1 MKQNRRLKRMTR
13 AAKQPKPRL
22 NLVSLMDVFTILV
35 FFLLVNSSSSDVM
48 EPPKNIKL
56 PDSVVDAKPR
66 ETVIVLVTEQN
77 VLVMG
82 DVVMPTQEV
91 IDSKAPVMEPIKQR
105 LLEQQ
110 KKVIGIRTQAVAKSR
125 EVTVLA
131 HRSLPFKLLK
141 KVMASCTS
149 AGYSK
154 ISLAVIQKASQSADG

>member
-1 MKQNRRLKRMTR
+1 MSRNRSGVTS
-13 AAKQPKPRL
+13 AGL

-56 PDSVVDAKPR
+56 PDSVVEAKPR
-66 ETVIVLVTEQN
+66 ETVIVMITPEQ
-77 VLVMG
+77 VLVQG
-82 DVVMPTQEV
+82 EAVIATQDV
-91 IDSKAPVMEPIKQR
+91 IDSKTAIIEEVKQR
-105 LLEQQ
+105 LILQQ
-110 KKVIGIRTQAVAKSR
+110 KKVIGINTQTVAKSR

-131 HRSLPFKLLK
+131 HRTVPFHLMK

-154 ISLAVIQKASQSADG
+154 ISLAVIQKAKSKG

>member
-1 MKQNRRLKRMTR
+1 MNDNRRMKRMSRNRTGVTS
-13 AAKQPKPRL
+13 AGL

-56 PDSVVDAKPR
+56 PDSVVEAKPR
-66 ETVIVLVTEQN
+66 ETVIVMITPQE
-77 VLVMG
+77 VLVQG
-82 DVVMPTQEV
+82 ESVIATQDVV
-91 IDSKAPVMEPIKQR
+91 DSKVAVIEEVKQR
-105 LLEQQ
+105 LLLQQ
-110 KKVIGIRTQAVAKSR
+110 KKVIGINTQTVAKSR

-131 HRSLPFKLLK
+131 HRTVPFHLMK

-154 ISLAVIQKASQSADG
+154 ISLAVIQKAKSKG